1 MIRCK
6 IYLIH
11 CEKIVYI
18 LQGGSIICEGR
29 NDAVEFAQVR
39 SAMKVLMFS
48 EQEIWD
54 IIKLL
59 AALLHIGNIRYKEAV
74 ISNLTKIRDGNYSQ
88 V

>member
-1 MIRCK
+1 VK
-6 IYLIH
+6 IHLSL
-11 CEKIVYI
+11 K
-18 LQGGSIICEGR
+18 GGSIICEGR
-29 NDAVEFAQVR
+29 NDAAEFAEVR

-74 ISNLTKIRDGNYSQ
+74 ISKLIKICGGGYYFQ
-88 V
+88 IC